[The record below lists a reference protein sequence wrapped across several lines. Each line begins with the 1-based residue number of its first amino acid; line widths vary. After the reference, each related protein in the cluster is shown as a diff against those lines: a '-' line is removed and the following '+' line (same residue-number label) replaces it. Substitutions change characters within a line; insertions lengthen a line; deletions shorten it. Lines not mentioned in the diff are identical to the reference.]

1 MPSTIIVLQ
10 WKYVKAGFVIVVPKV
25 VRCLDS
31 RTSNHEPVY
40 KVSLKIGVIW
50 SVCGFLKIKES
61 GFLTSFI
68 GHLDL

>member
-10 WKYVKAGFVIVVPKV
+10 WKYLKAGFAIVVPKV

-40 KVSLKIGVIW
+40 KVSLKKSMV
-50 SVCGFLKIKES
+50 
-61 GFLTSFI
+61 
-68 GHLDL
+68 

>member
-40 KVSLKIGVIW
+40 KVSLKKSMV
-50 SVCGFLKIKES
+50 
-61 GFLTSFI
+61 
-68 GHLDL
+68 

>member
-10 WKYVKAGFVIVVPKV
+10 WKYVKAGFVFVIVVPKV

-40 KVSLKIGVIW
+40 KVSLKKSMV
-50 SVCGFLKIKES
+50 
-61 GFLTSFI
+61 
-68 GHLDL
+68 